1 MEGTIIH
8 PVKGLLNLINIY
20 HVAGKEIR
28 SYNPISITTIKA
40 FINLRNI
47 RKRIIDRI
55 DELKD
60 DKWNVQYINTLCE
73 TLKDSD
79 LIDNYSDS
87 LHLYSY
93 NDNKEYRLDM
103 TDRNHKYSLTT
114 DNGTTI
120 IISDIEYSNGE
131 KYRSNIVSLYN
142 LSDEANEI
150 VDIYKEKIIKMLN
163 NYLDSKK

>member
-1 MEGTIIH
+1 
-8 PVKGLLNLINIY
+8 
-20 HVAGKEIR
+20 
-28 SYNPISITTIKA
+28 
-40 FINLRNI
+40 
-47 RKRIIDRI
+47 
-55 DELKD
+55 
-60 DKWNVQYINTLCE
+60 
-73 TLKDSD
+73 
-79 LIDNYSDS
+79 
-87 LHLYSY
+87 
-93 NDNKEYRLDM
+93 M

-120 IISDIEYSNGE
+120 IISDIEYANGE